1 MNVLSHLDFQLHVK
15 KFSIFWRILSVWASR
30 IYVYVLQVDQRLT
43 SGPFLSPSHHSTC
56 PSTTKADK
64 NKISLITS
72 KVSFTQTAECED
84 GGQRTSKGL
93 LIRSRQKQME
103 CE

>member
-56 PSTTKADK
+56 PSMTKADK
-64 NKISLITS
+64 SKIFLIIS
-72 KVSFTQTAECED
+72 RISFTRTAECGD
-84 GGQRTSKGL
+84 GGQRTSKWL
-93 LIRSRQKQME
+93 LTRCQLKQ
-103 CE
+103 